1 MKIIVKN
8 KKDILIYIWFF
19 LVISLLSEKF
29 LLTISHYLAQWAN
42 SRCVSGWSLIH
53 VDERLAIP
61 GGNV

>member
-8 KKDILIYIWFF
+8 KKKDIPIYIWFF
-19 LVISLLSEKF
+19 EKF